1 LSNSKPADSIKK
13 LFLFHFDHGPAM
25 LEHFLLEKNLS
36 GATKIKDVKMSKE
49 DLAKTLLEARSYYH

>member
-1 LSNSKPADSIKK
+1 
-13 LFLFHFDHGPAM
+13 M

-36 GATKIKDVKMSKE
+36 GATKIKDIKMSKE